1 MKFLKRC
8 LCWCGALLL
17 VAFALGLGVA
27 KWVLE
32 VKSTPRAAQVLVVL
46 GGGPDDRPQKAVE
59 LLQKGY
65 APRLLLSGAGEEQF
79 TLARLRE
86 AKVPAARLLLE
97 TNSTSTYE
105 NALRSVE
112 VLRAQKITNAIIV
125 TSWYH
130 SRRALACF
138 HKAAPEIKWQSAP
151 SESNLTAQNLPDTS
165 GVRFVAAEYAKLI
178 WYAIKWRVFPWDAK
192 T

>member
-8 LCWCGALLL
+8 LYGCGALLL
-17 VAFALGLGVA
+17 FAFALGLVFA

-32 VKSTPRAAQVLVVL
+32 VKSTPRAAQIIVVL
-46 GGGPDDRPQKAVE
+46 GGGPEDRPQKAME
-59 LLQKGY
+59 LLQKGF
-65 APRLLLSGAGEEQF
+65 APRLLLSGDGEENF
-79 TLARLRE
+79 ALARLRE
-86 AKVPAARLLLE
+86 MKVPAARLLLE
-97 TNSTSTYE
+97 TNSSSTYE

-112 VLRAQKITNAIIV
+112 ILRAQKITNAIVV

-151 SESNLTAQNLPDTS
+151 AQANLTAYSLPDTA
-165 GVRFVAAEYAKLI
+165 GVRFVSAEYAKLV
-178 WYAIKWRVFPWDAK
+178 WYAIKWRVFPWHAK
-192 T
+192 A